1 MRRTKIVATL
11 GPATQ
16 SREMLVR
23 IIEAGVDVVRLNA
36 AHSGP
41 GDLATLLKEVRSA
54 SHEVG
59 REIGVLLDLPGPK
72 LRVGDVEK
80 GTTLEQGQ
88 PFMLLAD
95 ECVGDA
101 THACVTHRALADDL
115 SPGDHILID
124 DGRIELEVT
133 GTKPG
138 EVATRV
144 HVGGVLSSN
153 KGVNVPGVTLS
164 VDPITRYDRT
174 VLAWAMANDIDWVGQ
189 SFVRAARDVESLR
202 EYMTERVI
210 PIIAKIEKHEASGDI
225 DGIVAAADAVMVA
238 RGDLGVETSPER
250 VPVLQR
256 QIIAAARAA
265 GKPVVVATEMLDSMR
280 TRPRPTRAEA
290 SDVANAIFNRADA
303 VMLSGETA
311 VGEYPVEAV
320 QTMAR
325 IAVAAEESAPPA
337 RPPRGAGAGDDV
349 QQAVS
354 SAVEELAADLG
365 LAAIVTL
372 TQSGATA
379 LAVSRWRP
387 DTPIVAATPHT
398 ETCRRLAIAW
408 GVQAIVLPF
417 SDNTNQL
424 LDQVAAH
431 VRDAGYAAEGER
443 IAITAGLAA
452 RTHGGTDFIHVRQL

>member
-16 SREMLVR
+16 SQEMIVS
-23 IIEAGVDVVRLNA
+23 IIESGVDVVRLNA

-41 GDLATLLKEVRSA
+41 GELGELLRTVRAASA
-54 SHEVG
+54 EVG

-72 LRVGDVEK
+72 LRVGDVKE
-80 GTTLEQGQ
+80 GTTLEPGQ
-88 PFMLLAD
+88 PFALIAD
-95 ECVGDA
+95 ECVGDE
-101 THACVTHRALADDL
+101 THACVTHRGLADDL
-115 SPGDHILID
+115 SSGDHILID

-133 GTKPG
+133 RTAPG
-138 EVATRV
+138 KVSTTV
-144 HVGGVLSSN
+144 QVGGVLSSN

-189 SFVRAARDVESLR
+189 SFVRAARDVDALR
-202 EYMTERVI
+202 EYMTARVI
-210 PIIAKIEKHEASGDI
+210 PIIAKIEKHEATAEI
-225 DGIVAAADAVMVA
+225 DAIVEAADAVMVA

-256 QIIAAARAA
+256 QIVASARAA

-311 VGEYPVEAV
+311 VGRYPVEAV

-325 IAVAAEESAPPA
+325 IALTAEESAPPA

-354 SAVEELAADLG
+354 AAVEELAADLG

-387 DTPIVAATPHT
+387 DTPIIAATPHT
-398 ETCRRLAIAW
+398 ETCRRLALAW
-408 GVQAIVLPF
+408 GVQAIVLRF
-417 SDNTNQL
+417 SDNTNEL
-424 LDQVAAH
+424 LDQVTQH
-431 VRDAGYAAEGER
+431 VRDAGYAKVGER
-443 IAITAGLAA
+443 IAVTAGLSA
-452 RTHGGTDFIHVRQL
+452 RTHGGTDFIHVRQV

>member
-11 GPATQ
+11 GPATHT
-16 SREMLVR
+16 REMLVR

-41 GDLATLLKEVRSA
+41 GDLSSLLTMVRAASA
-54 SHEVG
+54 EVG

-72 LRVGDVEK
+72 LRVGDVEE

-88 PFMLLAD
+88 PFTLLAD
-95 ECVGDA
+95 ECVGDV
-101 THACVTHRALADDL
+101 THACVTHRALAEDL

-138 EVATRV
+138 QVATTV

-164 VDPITRYDRT
+164 VDPITGYDRT
-174 VLAWAMANDIDWVGQ
+174 VLQWAMANDIDWVGQ
-189 SFVRAARDVESLR
+189 SFVRAARDVEALR
-202 EYMTERVI
+202 EYMTVRVI
-210 PIIAKIEKHEASGDI
+210 PIIAKIEKHEASREI
-225 DGIVAAADAVMVA
+225 DAIVAAADAVMVA

-256 QIIAAARAA
+256 QIVASARAA

-280 TRPRPTRAEA
+280 SRPRPTRAEA

-320 QTMAR
+320 ETMAR

-337 RPPRGAGAGDDV
+337 RPPRGAGVGDDV

-354 SAVEELAADLG
+354 AAVEELAADLG

-387 DTPIVAATPHT
+387 DAPIVAATPHT

-417 SDNTNQL
+417 AENTAEL
-424 LDQVAAH
+424 LDEVAAH
-431 VRDAGYAAEGER
+431 VVRAGHAREGER
-443 IAITAGLAA
+443 IAITAGLSA